1 MAERGL
7 LYLFPCNRSFGECKA
22 RPVLVIAPVVATRH
36 SRSWVVLPLSTEQRL
51 GGNPLA
57 HMLEPSPANGLE
69 QTSFVMTWLPTAVHA
84 DQLQGPLGRLAAG
97 ELKAITAAV
106 IHSLDLHCQ
115 EPWQTNGEQR

>member
-1 MAERGL
+1 MAERCR
-7 LYLFPCNRSFGECKA
+7 LYLLPCNRSFGECKA

-57 HMLEPSPANGLE
+57 HMLEPSPTNGLR
-69 QTSFVMTWLPTAVHA
+69 QASFVMTWLPTAVHA

-106 IHSLDLHCQ
+106 IQSLDLHCQ
-115 EPWQTNGEQR
+115 EPWQSNGEQR